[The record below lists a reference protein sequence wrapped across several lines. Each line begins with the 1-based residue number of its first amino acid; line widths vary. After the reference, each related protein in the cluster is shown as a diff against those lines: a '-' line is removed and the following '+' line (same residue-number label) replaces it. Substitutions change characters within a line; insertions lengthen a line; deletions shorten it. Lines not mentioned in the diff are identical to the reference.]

1 MASHQ
6 SRNGKRTRDVD
17 SESDSSNGRDSGA
30 DRAPARRPA
39 QARRDEPQ
47 TTTQEDDAS
56 NAIPRA
62 LVRRILNEF
71 FENDNTAISKNA
83 NDAIS
88 KYVEVFLQE
97 AIARTAVEKRSGF
110 LEVEDLEKIAPQLLL
125 DL

>member
-17 SESDSSNGRDSGA
+17 SESDSSNGRG
-30 DRAPARRPA
+30 DRVPARRPA

-47 TTTQEDDAS
+47 TTTQEDDTS

-71 FENDNTAISKNA
+71 FENENTAISKNA

-110 LEVEDLEKIAPQLLL
+110 LEVRPQQPIVKGLNKNTN
-125 DL
+125 